1 MLFYM
6 FKVVRENT
14 PVMALL
20 MITLAIIIVTSY
32 VTCNHSMLAH
42 PQYNVSITCGPTQ
55 ESSLSISVSISGPSP
70 RTFIDYKFIRPDNSV
85 ITGGFST
92 GQYGKNTVA
101 INVGPEIG
109 SYLVYIYIDINSFG
123 TEQQP
128 IYYSTI
134 ALPCIYKHFAS
145 DYYKSHPQLI
155 EYLLGFQSIYNKIK
169 IGDYLVASPRIAL
182 KILNSSNSNFG
193 EDQLAAQLFTA
204 ELNAVNGG
212 ASNCISETISSAN
225 ALLNRQNYNGPTD
238 LLGTSMNEELHNQML
253 SYKDRLESYNHIG
266 CKTQS

>member
-1 MLFYM
+1 M

-20 MITLAIIIVTSY
+20 MITLAILIVTSY
-32 VTCNHSMLAH
+32 FTCNHAMLAH
-42 PQYNVSITCGPTQ
+42 PQYSVSITCGPTQ
-55 ESSLSISVSISGPSP
+55 ESNLSISVSISGLSP

-85 ITGGFST
+85 VSGGFST
-92 GQYGKNTVA
+92 GPNGKNTVS
-101 INVGPEIG
+101 INVGPESG
-109 SYLVYIYIDINSFG
+109 SYLVYIYKNTNSFG

-128 IYYSTI
+128 IYYSTFT
-134 ALPCIYKHFAS
+134 LPCADNHFAS
-145 DYYKSHPQLI
+145 EYYKSHPQLI
-155 EYLLGFQSIYNKIK
+155 EYLMVFQSIYNKIK

-204 ELNAVNGG
+204 ELNVVNGG

-238 LLGTSMNEELHNQML
+238 LLGTRMNEELHNQML

-266 CKTQS
+266 CRTQS